1 MYIYMFIAI
10 TVLVGFSEINTR
22 FNPRRLLGRALP
34 DPSCPANYPSGRSY
48 LAARLLGRPHAS

>member
-1 MYIYMFIAI
+1 MFIAI